1 VVLLSSAPRPRS
13 RSGQANPTVTHPM
26 PVAGPIPRQQFPSP
40 LSNKSADHDTAMGCG
55 RRRRPPA
62 CKTLTLEYKY
72 LPPTKQV
79 SSPSTLHYVLSGMSL
94 SGCLV
99 LDLSAQPTLDSDF
112 PTPAAACEER
122 SQPRPNASYESGHG
136 NHSCTYTRSNP
147 SFTPRRTGETSSFD
161 GLDVAPV
168 ARLPSPSKVS
178 STASCVRTLSEGTSA
193 ARDLQG

>member
-94 SGCLV
+94 SGCLA

-122 SQPRPNASYESGHG
+122 SQPRPNASYEPGHG
-136 NHSCTYTRSNP
+136 NHSCTYNQTEPELHTAPNWGRHLLLLVWMSP
-147 SFTPRRTGETSSFD
+147 QS
-161 GLDVAPV
+161 LDCQAQV
-168 ARLPSPSKVS
+168 RLAQLPHVS
-178 STASCVRTLSEGTSA
+178 EP
-193 ARDLQG
+193 